1 MVDADDV
8 QGYGTKLQNQLDKLE
23 DAEIDERDHEKISR
37 WITHLRVHES
47 INEGTVVGHLN
58 RLRLSAERA
67 TAPLVEMDKAAVD
80 EFMLT
85 LEDEHGLSE
94 GSRRNY
100 RKSLRRFFN
109 DHLDREW
116 GEEIT
121 IGASLKRQVDP
132 DDALSRE
139 EISEILK
146 EAANPRDKALIAILA
161 DTGLRVGAVLS
172 FQMRHVS
179 IDGDQA
185 TLTINDEAN
194 VKGDDGPKPLTWS
207 RGYVAN
213 WIDVHPRPDVPNAA
227 LIHKLHRWSDDEDGA
242 LRQQY
247 AGRIVKRVATDAGFD
262 ADRVEARLF
271 RSSAVTRWILE
282 DMNEQAI
289 KHRTGWSPDSRMF
302 EVYSRVDDDKMNDLI
317 FEHYGIETDSGSDS
331 TPDLERCPSC
341 RTSLHG
347 HELFCPGCATAL
359 SQSAQEDM
367 TDLRSSVFDRAISE
381 SDEEIVALLR
391 DLNAALDSDPETR
404 RIAADIISD

>member
-1 MVDADDV
+1 MELDLEHIEARAYHFEENRLDERKTDSPTRITTRIYIIHPPKTSNMVDADDV

-23 DAEIDERDHEKISR
+23 DAEIDERDRDEINR

-47 INEGTVVGHLN
+47 INEGTVVGHFN

-67 TAPLVEMDKAAVD
+67 TTPLVEMDKAAVD

-132 DDALSRE
+132 DDALSRG

-146 EAANPRDKALIAILA
+146 EASNPRDKALIAVLA

-194 VKGDDGPKPLTWS
+194 VKGDDGPKPV
-207 RGYVAN
+207 VARVRRQL
-213 WIDVHPRPDVPNAA
+213 DRRPSSTRRSERRPSVVKPFSCTMGHPHARNPHGI
-227 LIHKLHRWSDDEDGA
+227 LRSDDVDDSHHAHVARTRTSHLFSIETT
-242 LRQQY
+242 
-247 AGRIVKRVATDAGFD
+247 IVPAACRHLPNINQH
-262 ADRVEARLF
+262 RHCPSSSSLVETF
-271 RSSAVTRWILE
+271 RSYVELRK
-282 DMNEQAI
+282 D
-289 KHRTGWSPDSRMF
+289 
-302 EVYSRVDDDKMNDLI
+302 DLI
-317 FEHYGIETDSGSDS
+317 
-331 TPDLERCPSC
+331 
-341 RTSLHG
+341 
-347 HELFCPGCATAL
+347 
-359 SQSAQEDM
+359 
-367 TDLRSSVFDRAISE
+367 
-381 SDEEIVALLR
+381 
-391 DLNAALDSDPETR
+391 
-404 RIAADIISD
+404 